1 MYSHEER
8 LQAVQLYIRLGQRVG
23 LTIRQLGYPTK
34 NSLKSWHREYV
45 QRLELPVGY
54 ARRPKYSQA
63 QKEQAIKHYLESG
76 RCLSMT
82 IKELGYPSRTLL
94 SAWVR
99 EQHPEAYPRV
109 VSRSQKMSAPMKRSA
124 VMALCMREGSAQ
136 SVAQD
141 LGVSRPSLYVWKNQL
156 LGHDGSTSM
165 KRPRDSSPSQQRDEL
180 EQQLEELRRD
190 VRRLQLEHDLLKKAN
205 ELLKKTWA
213 STSTH

>member
-1 MYSHEER
+1 
-8 LQAVQLYIRLGQRVG
+8 
-23 LTIRQLGYPTK
+23 
-34 NSLKSWHREYV
+34 
-45 QRLELPVGY
+45 
-54 ARRPKYSQA
+54 
-63 QKEQAIKHYLESG
+63 
-76 RCLSMT
+76 MT

-99 EQHPEAYPRV
+99 EQHPEAYPSV
-109 VSRSQKMSAPMKRSA
+109 VSRSQKMSAAMKRSA

-180 EQQLEELRRD
+180 EQQLEELAFFAIGLLDPHPEAQTQALLRAK
-190 VRRLQLEHDLLKKAN
+190 VLVASLLVNETQLQQLVLLDR
-205 ELLKKTWA
+205 
-213 STSTH
+213 